1 MYKKTLIL
9 VILAVLFAVCTAG
22 CIAPDEPQ
30 VTPKPGEDK
39 PGEQPPSEFSLTPG
53 KIDEWPSDLYQVK
66 ITANRDARTPEISVV
81 YSGGA
86 GTDWIKK
93 IEVTLYREEDGAVVT
108 QSFGAKPKIG
118 EELTFTGSSVKGMKD
133 RIKAVAY
140 YDTQIS
146 LVISDQL
153 YEYQKT
159 SWGY

>member
-22 CIAPDEPQ
+22 CVSNDDPQ
-30 VTPKPGEDK
+30 ITPG
-39 PGEQPPSEFSLTPG
+39 PSEEIPEGESLSDFSLTPG
-53 KIDEWPSDLYQVK
+53 EVDEWPSDLYQVRV
-66 ITANRDARTPEISVV
+66 TANRDARTPEISVV

-86 GTDWIKK
+86 GTDWLKK
-93 IEVTLYREEDGAVVT
+93 IDVTLYREEDGATIT

-118 EELTFTGSSVKGMKD
+118 DELTFTGSSVKGMKD

-146 LVISDQL
+146 LIISDQL

>member
-1 MYKKTLIL
+1 MYKKTLTLI
-9 VILAVLFAVCTAG
+9 ILAVLLAVCTAG
-22 CIAPDEPQ
+22 CISNDDPQ
-30 VTPKPGEDK
+30 VTPGPG
-39 PGEQPPSEFSLTPG
+39 GTPSSDFSLTTG
-53 KIDEWPSDLYQVK
+53 DVDEWPSDLYQVR

-93 IEVTLYREEDGAVVT
+93 IDVTLYREEDGAIIT

>member
-9 VILAVLFAVCTAG
+9 VVLAVLFAVCTAG
-22 CIAPDEPQ
+22 CISTEDPQ
-30 VTPKPGEDK
+30 VIPGPGDEKPEEK
-39 PGEQPPSEFSLTPG
+39 PSSDFSLTPG
-53 KIDEWPSDLYQVK
+53 KVDEWPSDLYQVR

-93 IEVTLYREEDGAVVT
+93 IEVTLYREEDGSTVT